1 MDFPLFFRS
10 GGTVTSLMDIQ
21 NVNLSVERVSEKC
34 QVNSSLVGGGG
45 QSQNSKSTNQTIFLQ
60 HTTHQ
65 QHHHQFST
73 TNTKAPPL
81 VPIQTGYSAQNN
93 NTTTETS
100 QPLNNNTSFFQQ
112 ETLDMSQ
119 EDIQRTLSAN
129 MGQIVDTAV
138 DMSYTHQPMS
148 PSAEEVFGNLDA
160 FDILGDLADD
170 LDNLPQNGEK
180 NTIVDI
186 NPEWAYSEVW
196 ISFFYVLINSWT
208 SRMSVMN
215 KLLEPRVLCL
225 EDFNYYN
232 IIVTSFPF

>member
-1 MDFPLFFRS
+1 
-10 GGTVTSLMDIQ
+10 MDIQ

-34 QVNSSLVGGGG
+34 HLNSTLIGGGS
-45 QSQNSKSTNQTIFLQ
+45 QSTISKSTNQTLFLH

-65 QHHHQFST
+65 QHQHQFT
-73 TNTKAPPL
+73 TKAPPHI
-81 VPIQTGYSAQNN
+81 PQQNGYSTQQPN
-93 NTTTETS
+93 TTET
-100 QPLNNNTSFFQQ
+100 QQTVNSFFQQ

-138 DMSYTHQPMS
+138 DMSYSHQPMS

-160 FDILGDLADD
+160 FDILGDLAED
-170 LDNLPQNGEK
+170 LEQLPHNGEK

-196 ISFFYVLINSWT
+196 N
-208 SRMSVMN
+208 
-215 KLLEPRVLCL
+215 
-225 EDFNYYN
+225 
-232 IIVTSFPF
+232 